1 MKNNNQIEKLD
12 FTVNFGKDE
21 LGNDIIIDISKLS
34 NTLIGGSRE
43 SGKTNLLHK
52 IITTTS
58 SKLSAEYLKFILVD
72 PKKVELGIYNC
83 IPHLLTPVIA
93 DYKKAYLVLKWLEK
107 EVDRRL
113 DTFQAKGV
121 QDIEVYYQKCIL
133 NKKGTVEYMPY
144 IFMIIDEF
152 SDIVNEYPKE
162 IEGVVSK
169 VIQKSHLVGITVIL
183 STSQVTDKNVV
194 KIIKSGNIRSRIAFK
209 TTNSN
214 ESKIVLNTSGSE
226 KLEAPGEI
234 LFQSKMMK
242 FPVCIKLSQI
252 QEKEIK
258 NNLNEIKAKG
268 DTIDYNFTEKND
280 DMDED
285 ELYEEAKMVVIEAGK
300 ASTSYIQRKL
310 GVGYARAAQLI
321 DILEEKGVIGPGSG
335 AMPREVL
342 LKEEK

>member
-1 MKNNNQIEKLD
+1 MERLD

-58 SKLSAEYLKFILVD
+58 SKLPADHLKFILVD

-83 IPHLLTPVIA
+83 IPHLLTPVIF
-93 DYKKAYLVLKWLEK
+93 DPKKTCLALKWLEK
-107 EVDRRL
+107 EINKRL
-113 DTFQAKGV
+113 DIFQTKGV
-121 QDIEVYYQKCIL
+121 HDIETYYQKCIL

-144 IFMIIDEF
+144 ILMIIDEF

-242 FPVCIKLSQI
+242 FPVCLKLSQI

-258 NNLNEIKAKG
+258 NNINAIKAKG

-280 DMDED
+280 DMNED
-285 ELYEEAKMVVIEAGK
+285 ELYEEAKRIVIEAGK

-342 LKEEK
+342 KKR